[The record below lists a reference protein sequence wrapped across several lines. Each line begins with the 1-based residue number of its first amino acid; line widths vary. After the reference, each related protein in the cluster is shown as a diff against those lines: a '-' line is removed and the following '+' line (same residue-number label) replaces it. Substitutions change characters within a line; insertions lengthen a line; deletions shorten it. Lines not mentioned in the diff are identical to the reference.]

1 MKFEEIQYQWTL
13 DCVMDETEL
22 SQESIKIPQLH
33 NKYLIYY
40 SNEKLKFKEIKYLFA
55 GLIKRK
61 RDYYSGRMTAEEL
74 EAADWEPFQYKLLK
88 ADVQE
93 YIDADDNVIE
103 SKKFLTTNGP
113 SKIFKFC
120 SSIKLLNFISLIIF
134 QFFKGNHCPHL
145 FNYFGVTLFNP
156 FIYKSG
162 YSFTGW
168 ISIIMS

>member
-55 GLIKRK
+55 GLIRRK

-74 EAADWEPFQYKLLK
+74 EAADWEPFQLKLLK

-103 SKKFLTTNGP
+103 SKKLLALQEEKVNYLESIVKSLTTRGYL
-113 SKIFKFC
+113 
-120 SSIKLLNFISLIIF
+120 IKNAIDW
-134 QFFKGNHCPHL
+134 KR
-145 FNYFGVTLFNP
+145 
-156 FIYKSG
+156 
-162 YSFTGW
+162 FTEGH
-168 ISIIMS
+168 

>member
-33 NKYLIYY
+33 NKYLIFY

-61 RDYYSGRMTAEEL
+61 RDYYSGRMTAKEL
-74 EAADWEPFQYKLLK
+74 EMADWEPFQLKLLK

-103 SKKFLTTNGP
+103 SKKLLALQEEKVNYLESIVKSLTTRGYL
-113 SKIFKFC
+113 
-120 SSIKLLNFISLIIF
+120 IKNAIDW
-134 QFFKGNHCPHL
+134 KR
-145 FNYFGVTLFNP
+145 
-156 FIYKSG
+156 
-162 YSFTGW
+162 FTEGH
-168 ISIIMS
+168 

>member
-33 NKYLIYY
+33 NKYLIFY

-74 EAADWEPFQYKLLK
+74 EAADWEPFQLKLLK

-103 SKKFLTTNGP
+103 SKKLLALQEEKVNYLESIVKSLTTRGYL
-113 SKIFKFC
+113 
-120 SSIKLLNFISLIIF
+120 IKNAIDW
-134 QFFKGNHCPHL
+134 KR
-145 FNYFGVTLFNP
+145 
-156 FIYKSG
+156 
-162 YSFTGW
+162 FTEGH
-168 ISIIMS
+168 

>member
-13 DCVMDETEL
+13 DCEMDETEL

-33 NKYLIYY
+33 NKYLIFY
-40 SNEKLKFKEIKYLFA
+40 SNEKLKFKELKFLFA

-74 EAADWEPFQYKLLK
+74 EAVDWEPFQFKLLK

-103 SKKFLTTNGP
+103 SKKLLALQEEKVNYLESIVKSLTTRGYL
-113 SKIFKFC
+113 
-120 SSIKLLNFISLIIF
+120 IKNAIDW
-134 QFFKGNHCPHL
+134 KR
-145 FNYFGVTLFNP
+145 
-156 FIYKSG
+156 
-162 YSFTGW
+162 FTEGH
-168 ISIIMS
+168 